1 VVALVDDDFETLAQR
16 AKQGDDRAFAELVTP
31 LVPKLRGYLRALAGD
46 ELDDLVDE
54 VLFTVYR
61 RLDHFEG
68 SEAGFR
74 SWVFA
79 IAHNLAIDFYRR
91 RQRRPEPV
99 DTSDPKYAAVLGV
112 LEGVDAIVTDQ
123 VVEHR
128 LREVLDHLPDTQ
140 RRVLLLRTVAD
151 LSVEETA
158 TVIDRS
164 PGAVRVLQHRAL
176 AVLRRRI
183 TIDPR

>member
-1 VVALVDDDFETLAQR
+1 VVALVDDDFDMLARR
-16 AKQGDDRAFAELVTP
+16 ARQGDDHAFAEMVTP

-61 RLDHFEG
+61 RLDHFDG
-68 SEAGFR
+68 TEAGFR

-91 RQRRPEPV
+91 RRRRPEPV
-99 DTSDPKYAAVLGV
+99 DVSDPKYVAVLGV
-112 LEGVDAIVTDQ
+112 LEGVDAIVVDQ
-123 VVEHR
+123 TVEHR
-128 LREVLDHLPDTQ
+128 LREVLDHLPDAQ

-151 LSVEETA
+151 LSVDETA
-158 TVIDRS
+158 AVIGRS
-164 PGAVRVLQHRAL
+164 AGAVRVLQHRAL
-176 AVLRRRI
+176 SALRRRI